1 VNPLRDR
8 LPRVVASAAVVGF
21 LLASLPH
28 ALSLSWA
35 SFVEAWRA
43 RGESAAAACRRVRG
57 TAYWNGIEAIRK
69 EIPPDGAFL
78 LAWTGE
84 KGMEVFTRF
93 DLAPRRAVIL
103 GKVLP
108 GRGDFVAPLRPALA
122 PAWVVLAKGPGED
135 PRLVGS
141 DVFFGDFAAF
151 PPGNE
156 DGQIPSNLEEPAEG
170 ATVPGQIRI
179 SGWCQEL
186 GGRPCESIRIWLD
199 GNELVSD
206 RLERYPRPDVEAAV
220 KDIGSCVRAGFRAVH
235 EPGSVEDGEHQL
247 TVFFATADGRFR
259 RFGPRHFVVKA
270 GKRP

>member
-21 LLASLPH
+21 LLVSLPH

-35 SFVEAWRA
+35 SFVEAWGA

-57 TAYWNGIEAIRK
+57 VAYWNGIEAIRK
-69 EIPPDGAFL
+69 EIPPDGSFL
-78 LAWTGE
+78 LAWTGD

-103 GKVLP
+103 GKVLT
-108 GRGDFVAPLRPALA
+108 GRSDFVAPRTPAPA
-122 PAWVVLAKGPGED
+122 PAWVVVANDPGEA
-135 PRLVGS
+135 PRLIG
-141 DVFFGDFAAF
+141 GDAFSRDLAAF
-151 PPGNE
+151 PPDRE

-170 ATVPGQIRI
+170 ATVPGQITI

-186 GGRPCESIRIWLD
+186 GGRPCETIRIWLD
-199 GNELVSD
+199 GNELDLD
-206 RLERYPRPDVEAAV
+206 RLERYPRPDVETAV
-220 KDIGSCVRAGFRAVH
+220 KDIGSCGRAGFRAVH

-247 TVFFATADGRFR
+247 TVFFVTADGRFR